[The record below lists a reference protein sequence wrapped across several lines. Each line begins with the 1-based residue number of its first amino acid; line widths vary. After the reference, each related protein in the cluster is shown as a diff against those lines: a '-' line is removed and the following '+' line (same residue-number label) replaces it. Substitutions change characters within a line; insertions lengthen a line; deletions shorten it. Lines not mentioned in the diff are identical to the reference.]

1 MRPGDKVLDAVDL
14 DDVSTFFERKSRLEM
29 RQERQLRKDD
39 LK

>member
-14 DDVSTFFERKSRLEM
+14 DDVSTFLKGNLDWEM